1 MLHPGLGSPLD
12 PLASWQVDTQEIG
25 DVVGLYE
32 RHLSDESDPVQFTRR
47 LGMLWK
53 KLGTTP
59 RLARLIVDYAYLR
72 IQASV
77 SSNESGR
84 RAGPLLLGRV
94 LAALG
99 WNSSRSDARPRPV
112 LVEDDPLYD
121 YWVDG

>member
-72 IQASV
+72 I
-77 SSNESGR
+77 
-84 RAGPLLLGRV
+84 
-94 LAALG
+94 
-99 WNSSRSDARPRPV
+99 
-112 LVEDDPLYD
+112 
-121 YWVDG
+121 